1 VRWADLE
8 AQEMLRDKG
17 NDNDV
22 TPRPFGS
29 AIERRRWLRE
39 SVYWRAPMF
48 VRCFAYWFYR
58 YFVRLGFL
66 DGKEGLIFHFLQGLW
81 FRLLIDARLLELNRS
96 RTAAVITT
104 MPAPAGSP
112 QQNLV
117 LARDAPMKER
127 AQGSTS

>member
-81 FRLLIDARLLELNRS
+81 FRLLIDAKLLELR
-96 RTAAVITT
+96 RAH
-104 MPAPAGSP
+104 SP
-112 QQNLV
+112 QQ
-117 LARDAPMKER
+117 ARKAIPDLLGWRSQQPVADKPV
-127 AQGSTS
+127 